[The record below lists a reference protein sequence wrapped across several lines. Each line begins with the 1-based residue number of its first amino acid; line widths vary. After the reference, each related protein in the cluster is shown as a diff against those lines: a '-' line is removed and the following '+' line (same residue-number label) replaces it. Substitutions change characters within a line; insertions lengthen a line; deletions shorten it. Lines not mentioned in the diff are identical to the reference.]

1 MATTSTGS
9 GLFSKVAKFVRNPNV
24 HWGDLDKIGR
34 EPGVASEPMQAHSR
48 QTLKDMIE
56 RKRHED
62 AVRKQEFDKL
72 RQLRRQTPIARP
84 DAVEESG
91 FPGGTTGASD
101 QDDRA
106 LTIRKIDEIEAL
118 MSKQWWK
125 AQTPPPAND
134 SLSAS
139 VTDPV
144 GVQRGSAES
153 LFASTLMKGD
163 LIDFDDIPTLIGR
176 GPSAPSDTGLQMD
189 EPASQA
195 GWPRQLTDGSG
206 FDSSKLFAAEMADN
220 LSNPDLEEAAVR
232 FANGDD
238 AGAEAVLLAALRGQ
252 PVLSD
257 VAQAQAEALFDL
269 YRSLGQQASF
279 EREALNYAKQFW
291 CPAPL
296 WMPPVNMQ
304 AGSIPASVW
313 HCPAQLEPQALANL
327 PAHLPPGQG
336 LSLDWS
342 GLEVI
347 TAPAARKL
355 ATLMDEWS
363 RQEGQLYF
371 EGEQVLEQVLRAATP
386 RGARQTASFWWALRM
401 DLLRILQRPDD
412 FEMAAFEY
420 CITYEAAPSQW
431 RAASCELLQEPP
443 VVTPQPAVMES
454 SDALS
459 ASPVAL
465 ELAGELM
472 GDAAQGLARLNE
484 ASQQARVLTI
494 SCTHLIR
501 VDFSAAGV
509 ILNWAA
515 QRQAAGGQ
523 VEFSDVPPL
532 VASFFNLIGINQQ
545 AQVTTRTH

>member
-1 MATTSTGS
+1 MATSTTGS

-24 HWGDLDKIGR
+24 HWADLDKVGR
-34 EPGVASEPMQAHSR
+34 EPGAATEPMLVHSR

-62 AVRKQEFDKL
+62 AVRKEEFDNL
-72 RQLRRQTPIARP
+72 RQLQRATPPAKP
-84 DAVEESG
+84 DAVDESG
-91 FPGGTTGASD
+91 IPGGTTGATD
-101 QDDRA
+101 LDDRA
-106 LTIRKIDEIEAL
+106 LTLRKIDEIEAL

-125 AQTPPPAND
+125 AQPPPLND
-134 SLSAS
+134 ALSAS
-139 VTDPV
+139 RAAPQDVRKV
-144 GVQRGSAES
+144 NGES
-153 LFASTLMKGD
+153 FFASTLMKSD
-163 LIDFDDIPTLIGR
+163 LIDFDDIPTQIGQV
-176 GPSAPSDTGLQMD
+176 PSAPSESGVQMG
-189 EPASQA
+189 EPESQA
-195 GWPRQLTDGSG
+195 GWPRQLIDGSG

-220 LSNPDLEEAAVR
+220 LSDPDLEEAAVR

-269 YRSLGQQASF
+269 YRSLGQQANF

-296 WMPPVNMQ
+296 WMPPVSRQ
-304 AGSIPASVW
+304 AGSIPGSVW
-313 HCPAQLEPQALANL
+313 HCPAQLEPQALAQLPGHL
-327 PAHLPPGQG
+327 PAGQG

-347 TAPAARKL
+347 TARAARNL
-355 ATLMDEWS
+355 AALMADWS
-363 RQEGQLYF
+363 MQEGRLYF
-371 EGEQVLEQVLRAATP
+371 EGEQVLEQVVRAATP
-386 RGARQTASFWWALRM
+386 RGVRQTASFWWALRM

-420 CITYEAAPSQW
+420 CITYEAAPSPW
-431 RAASCELLQEPP
+431 RAARCELLQALPVVAAKPP
-443 VVTPQPAVMES
+443 VIEDA
-454 SDALS
+454 DALP
-459 ASPVAL
+459 ASLVAL
-465 ELAGELM
+465 ELAGELV
-472 GDAAQGLARLNE
+472 GDAAQGLTLLKDTG
-484 ASQQARVLTI
+484 QQARVLTI
-494 SCTHLIR
+494 SCTQLVR

-515 QRQAAGGQ
+515 QRQAGGCQ
-523 VEFSDVPPL
+523 VEFRDVPPL
-532 VASFFNLIGINQQ
+532 VASFFNLIGINQH